1 MIEFLE
7 YNFENEIEN
16 IEKRMKDYLTFCD
29 NKINIK
35 PTNLFTSKN
44 LVEDYKESLSINL
57 VEEDLDY
64 RNSIPNTIIINI
76 IIKKIPK
83 GNNGW
88 YSKRESGYP
97 YTSWIRRRLRSLLN
111 LLSVTIL
118 TTVYLF

>member
-16 IEKRMKDYLTFCD
+16 TEKRMKDYLTFCD
-29 NKINIK
+29 NKININ

-83 GNNGW
+83 GNNG
-88 YSKRESGYP
+88 
-97 YTSWIRRRLRSLLN
+97 
-111 LLSVTIL
+111 
-118 TTVYLF
+118 

>member
-16 IEKRMKDYLTFCD
+16 TEKRMKDYLTFCD

-64 RNSIPNTIIINI
+64 RNCEKNSIPNTIIINI

-83 GNNGW
+83 GNNG
-88 YSKRESGYP
+88 
-97 YTSWIRRRLRSLLN
+97 
-111 LLSVTIL
+111 
-118 TTVYLF
+118 

>member
-16 IEKRMKDYLTFCD
+16 TEKRMKDYLTFCD
-29 NKINIK
+29 NKININ

-64 RNSIPNTIIINI
+64 RNYERNNMPNTIIINI

-83 GNNGW
+83 GNNG
-88 YSKRESGYP
+88 
-97 YTSWIRRRLRSLLN
+97 
-111 LLSVTIL
+111 
-118 TTVYLF
+118 

>member
-16 IEKRMKDYLTFCD
+16 TEKRMKDYLTFCD

-83 GNNGW
+83 GNNG
-88 YSKRESGYP
+88 
-97 YTSWIRRRLRSLLN
+97 
-111 LLSVTIL
+111 
-118 TTVYLF
+118 